1 MKFFIS
7 SIVSIFMRELFS
19 LAVCRI
25 LKQEG
30 VETGDCGSGVW
41 SEGGVRRVRAR
52 GMRKSLRLH
61 RGQSEDS
68 LSRLHLRKPL
78 LWS

>member
-19 LAVCRI
+19 LAVYRI
-25 LKQEG
+25 LNQEG
-30 VETGDCGSGVW
+30 VEIGECGSGVW

-68 LSRLHLRKPL
+68 LSRLQLRKPL
-78 LWS
+78 L